1 MVAGIA
7 VSLTTLMT
15 FTMTQAM
22 ASISVTGDVA
32 VAIPDPARMAKAGTC
47 RCDDSSNDNRINNSI
62 ANIQWQ

>member
-22 ASISVTGDVA
+22 GSISVTGEVA
-32 VAIPDPARMAKAGTC
+32 VAIPDPVRMAMTGTC
-47 RCDDSSNDNRINNSI
+47 RCDDSSNDNRINNTI
-62 ANIQWQ
+62 ANMQ